1 MRNEARP
8 EVWPPQMASRGCDL
22 GAHACGG
29 LALVSPLGSGCLFS
43 HRVWFPTRGLP
54 LGTDCLLP
62 ALVQTQRLLASVK
75 VGLPQET
82 PKRVSALLVM
92 RGDGKKGH
100 FLSSSI
106 TARFPRGKEL

>member
-1 MRNEARP
+1 
-8 EVWPPQMASRGCDL
+8 MASRGSDL

-29 LALVSPLGSGCLFS
+29 LALVSPLGSGCLFP

-54 LGTDCLLP
+54 LGADCLLP

-82 PKRVSALLVM
+82 PKRVSTLLAT
-92 RGDGKKGH
+92 RGGGQKGH
-100 FLSSSI
+100 FLSSSV
-106 TARFPRGKEL
+106 TARLPRGKEL